1 MTSLHRTNARSR
13 PPRTGR
19 PGPVR
24 RALLITSVDGALAE
38 WVPALAGGA
47 ALTAWALYLRSSPF
61 LIAALAA
68 VPSLAQSLQLPAA
81 RLSARFGAR
90 RVALA
95 ASVAARQPYLLL
107 AATPWLPLP
116 TGARRALLVSV
127 AASAAA
133 LGAIAQHAW
142 LTWTADLFR
151 GPIRGRVLGRRTG
164 HAVLS
169 GSLAAFGAGVLIDH
183 ARGSARPV
191 MLAALALAAWA
202 AGLASTCVLARQH
215 APARARRPAEAP
227 AAPAPCAP
235 RAPAARRALAY
246 ASTWNAALGVA
257 AALTTVHMIGT
268 LHLGFT
274 AIALHGALGALAY
287 VAAAPFWGRALD
299 RFGVGRVLAISTA
312 LAAAV
317 PLLWLATSEET
328 LWPAAIEAIL
338 GGSVL
343 AGQRLAAT
351 TLPISAAPPG
361 GRDALVAASAAAGG
375 LSFAAASVAAGAL
388 AHALPAAGLA
398 VAGPRVVLAAGGVAA
413 RLGALAFARAPAA
426 EAEDA

>member
-1 MTSLHRTNARSR
+1 MTSLQRTNARSR
-13 PPRTGR
+13 TNTTDRG
-19 PGPVR
+19 GPVR
-24 RALLITSVDGALAE
+24 RALLLTSVDGALAE

-47 ALTAWALYLRSSPF
+47 ALTAWALYLRSGPF

-68 VPSLAQSLQLPAA
+68 VPPLAQALQLPAA

-90 RVALA
+90 RVALI
-95 ASVAARQPYLLL
+95 ASAAARQPYLVL

-169 GSLAAFGAGVLIDH
+169 GSLAAFGAGMLIDH

-191 MLAALALAAWA
+191 MLAALAVAAWV

-215 APARARRPAEAP
+215 APVRARRGAQAA
-227 AAPAPCAP
+227 AAPAPSAV

-287 VAAAPFWGRALD
+287 FTAAPFWGRALD
-299 RFGVGRVLAISTA
+299 RFGVGRVLAVSTA

-351 TLPISAAPPG
+351 TLPLSAAPSG
-361 GRDALVAASAAAGG
+361 GRDALV
-375 LSFAAASVAAGAL
+375 
-388 AHALPAAGLA
+388 
-398 VAGPRVVLAAGGVAA
+398 
-413 RLGALAFARAPAA
+413 
-426 EAEDA
+426 